1 MKNIYT
7 KTLSTLLLILLFS
20 TSYSQSLLE
29 GEVRNDDNAPIEGVN
44 IFIKGTTNSTTSD
57 VNGKFSIQS
66 KALPFIIIVFVKYV

>member
-44 IFIKGTTNSTTSD
+44 IFIKGTTNSTT
-57 VNGKFSIQS
+57 
-66 KALPFIIIVFVKYV
+66 